1 MLVEPPGAAR
11 ASGRTQQARLTQ
23 VAARARPRASLP
35 LPLRNAALASGG
47 ALTLTGR
54 GDLWILAIA
63 FGVADASAMT
73 ALAVALAAAATL
85 ARTGVAGLADVSG
98 SQAVLGAAG
107 FTGSAYAIG
116 AAWTSAVS
124 VVLAAR
130 DRWTAVALGALA
142 GLLVAGPSLT
152 AGSGRV
158 ATWAGG
164 LLGGAAVGW
173 LVAPGERR
181 LRWQPWVALV
191 IGGAGVV
198 LGVLAGYG

>member
-1 MLVEPPGAAR
+1 M
-11 ASGRTQQARLTQ
+11 TQ
-23 VAARARPRASLP
+23 VAARVRARTPLP
-35 LPLRNAALASGG
+35 FPLRNAALASCG

-54 GDLWILAIA
+54 GDMWILAIA
-63 FGVADASAMT
+63 FGVADASAVT

-85 ARTGVAGLADVSG
+85 ARTGVAGLADVAG

-107 FTGSAYAIG
+107 FTGSAYAIA
-116 AAWTSAVS
+116 AAWTSAVTL
-124 VVLAAR
+124 VLAAR
-130 DRWTAVALGALA
+130 DRWTGVALGALG
-142 GLLVAGPSLT
+142 GLLVAGPSLA

-164 LLGGAAVGW
+164 LVGGAAVGW
-173 LVAPGERR
+173 LLAPGQRR

-191 IGGAGVV
+191 VGGAAVV